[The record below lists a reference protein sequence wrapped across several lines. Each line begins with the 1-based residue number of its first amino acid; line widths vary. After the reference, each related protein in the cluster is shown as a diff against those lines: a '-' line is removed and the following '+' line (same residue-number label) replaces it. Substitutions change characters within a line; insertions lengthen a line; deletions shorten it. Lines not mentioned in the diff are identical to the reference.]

1 MTQPEKPAVQPPPV
15 IIMPEFEKRPSRVV
29 RMAVALLKFAVGLAI
44 VLSLLFI
51 GARLWLA
58 RSSGGPG
65 RPPVGFSS
73 MTELYAAIFI
83 NAVPLIERQP
93 PMPPDVEYIPG
104 VTYAR
109 AGEKELKLDI
119 YRPRKAP
126 KDQRRPLFVLIHGGG
141 WKSGQR
147 EDYRPHALSVARA
160 GYVVASLSY
169 RLADTAKFPAAV
181 RDVKAALQ
189 FLADH
194 SDTYGLDPQKMVVM
208 GGSAGGHLAMLAG
221 YANDPEFEPASE
233 PALKP
238 VRDSVAAAVPYKIR
252 SIFNFYGPCDL
263 TTDFARDVDVVKGFM
278 GVGFEQGREAYGQA
292 SPLFDVSPGD
302 PPTLIV
308 HGTLDDIVPVGQ
320 SDELAQAL
328 KKAGVPVRYE
338 RMKGWP
344 HTMDLARPMFEY
356 LSGVILEELRNQV
369 GRPE

>member
-1 MTQPEKPAVQPPPV
+1 MTQPEKPAATQPV
-15 IIMPEFEKRPSRVV
+15 IIIPEFEKRPSRVV
-29 RMAVALLKFAVGLAI
+29 RIALALLKFTVGLAI

-65 RPPVGFSS
+65 RPPAGFTS
-73 MTELYAAIFI
+73 MTELYAAIII

-93 PMPPDVEYIPG
+93 PVPPDVEYFSG

-109 AGEKELKLDI
+109 AGEKELKLDV

-147 EDYRPHALSVARA
+147 EDYRPHALKVAQA

-169 RLADTAKFPAAV
+169 RLADTAKFPAAA
-181 RDVKAALQ
+181 RDVNAALQ

-194 SDTYGLDPQKMVVM
+194 ADTYGLDPQKIVVM

-221 YANDPEFEPASE
+221 YSDDPYLNPSAD
-233 PALKP
+233 AQLKP
-238 VRDSVAAAVPYKIR
+238 VSGPAPGPVPYKIR

-263 TTDFARDVDVVKGFM
+263 TTDFARDKDVVTGFM
-278 GVGFEQGREAYGQA
+278 GVPFEQGQEAYRKA
-292 SPLFDVSPGD
+292 SPLYDVSPDD

-308 HGTLDDIVPVGQ
+308 HGTMDDIVPVGQ
-320 SDELAQAL
+320 SDVLAEAL

-338 RMKGWP
+338 RMQGWP

-356 LSGVILEELRNQV
+356 LSGVILEELKNQV
-369 GRPE
+369 GRPD